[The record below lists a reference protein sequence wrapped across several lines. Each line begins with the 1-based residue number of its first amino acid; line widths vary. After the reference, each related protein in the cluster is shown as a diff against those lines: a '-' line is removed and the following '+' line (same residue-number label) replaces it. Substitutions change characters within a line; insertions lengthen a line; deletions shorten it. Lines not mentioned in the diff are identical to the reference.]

1 MEVEVP
7 THAGYALSGDSS
19 YPCIIRKDPAMWNGK
34 LQARGMSLCFALLAF
49 SFVSPQHVFLILPS
63 IGREEVVH
71 DSMSFPSPWL
81 P

>member
-1 MEVEVP
+1 
-7 THAGYALSGDSS
+7 
-19 YPCIIRKDPAMWNGK
+19 MWNGK